1 MTTEHTA
8 HVWSG
13 ADLAD
18 ALVRGLGSLE
28 ADTAREQ
35 AVSGI
40 DGLDEVDLH
49 PHVAHAIQA
58 AGFGVH
64 REVRYPAARGGRNK
78 AKGPRCDLV
87 LTPDGL
93 PLHDPHTAET
103 LFDDPNAVDLESAY
117 WLEIKTIAQF
127 LETGANVSWSAQ
139 LLSTVRDDVAKL
151 DADDG
156 IRHSGLLI
164 MMFAASDEVVD
175 HDLRVW
181 QDRCLEQGLPIGAPW
196 MRRIPLLDRL
206 GNTVCRLALYP
217 VH

>member
-64 REVRYPAARGGRNK
+64 REVRYPGSTWWPQQSQGATMRSCTHARWAA
-78 AKGPRCDLV
+78 
-87 LTPDGL
+87 
-93 PLHDPHTAET
+93 TAR
-103 LFDDPNAVDLESAY
+103 
-117 WLEIKTIAQF
+117 
-127 LETGANVSWSAQ
+127 
-139 LLSTVRDDVAKL
+139 STHR
-151 DADDG
+151 
-156 IRHSGLLI
+156 
-164 MMFAASDEVVD
+164 
-175 HDLRVW
+175 
-181 QDRCLEQGLPIGAPW
+181 
-196 MRRIPLLDRL
+196 
-206 GNTVCRLALYP
+206 GNTF
-217 VH
+217 